1 MYVVISALP
10 FVYNPH
16 LRNGTL
22 IIDIVSQHTQC
33 KGSERITRHYFVK
46 SSHSHNY
53 TCFALGQ
60 SWPVGKEGHLVDISP
75 SSLLLQVSIT
85 STSTSYLPPIESKS
99 LQKGLFENL
108 KQAPVWLIHSRWL
121 PDPNPLQ
128 GKAGTRCCLIH
139 SFRAPC
145 PVHTPD
151 RLSTQGVTLFSNLRT
166 FLLCCSGL
174 TYPSMILN
182 CRRPHRARS
191 FIISLSGVPQ
201 EVSIATCMKRILWVG
216 CHGGLVCPLCGYF
229 VSSSQP

>member
-1 MYVVISALP
+1 MYVVNSALP

-108 KQAPVWLIHSRWL
+108 KNRRLSDWFILGGFLTLTPCKIRLAHGAVWFIHSEHHAL
-121 PDPNPLQ
+121 YTHQTAYPL
-128 GKAGTRCCLIH
+128 REW
-139 SFRAPC
+139 F
-145 PVHTPD
+145 
-151 RLSTQGVTLFSNLRT
+151 
-166 FLLCCSGL
+166 CS
-174 TYPSMILN
+174 PI
-182 CRRPHRARS
+182 
-191 FIISLSGVPQ
+191 
-201 EVSIATCMKRILWVG
+201 
-216 CHGGLVCPLCGYF
+216 
-229 VSSSQP
+229 